1 MPWNQLALMRV
12 SILIMFMVN
21 IYYIYVEPDYYF
33 YG

>member
-1 MPWNQLALMRV
+1 MPWNQLALTQV
-12 SILIMFMVN
+12 SILIIFMVN